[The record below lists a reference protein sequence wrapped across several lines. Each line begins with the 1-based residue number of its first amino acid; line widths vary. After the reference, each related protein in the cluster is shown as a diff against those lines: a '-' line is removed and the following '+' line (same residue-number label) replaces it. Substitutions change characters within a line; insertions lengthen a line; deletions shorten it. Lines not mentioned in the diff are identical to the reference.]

1 MTQTFKLQFILSQP
15 IYYDM
20 LPCQANVDGT
30 QSLVF
35 TFSFYIFQ
43 VQDCPD
49 KMLQMSW
56 YKHMI
61 FTFYYF
67 IIFYYIE

>member
-20 LPCQANVDGT
+20 FPCQANVGAT
-30 QSLVF
+30 QPLVF
-35 TFSFYIFQ
+35 TFSFYILQ

-56 YKHMI
+56 YKRMI
-61 FTFYYF
+61 FTFYYYF
-67 IIFYYIE
+67 ILFLFL